1 MKIACIINFIQI
13 YISKLKRKRCMNK
26 YTWIEKFGVKGFVAP
41 FVIEKDSEY
50 FVDLNNRLT
59 LFIEEISKSG
69 ANDSFIEAMIKYR
82 DAIIKSIDLYYQ
94 GEIIDAHT
102 IISDLLECFNE
113 DDKISVSNINNSIAF
128 WGQGDEVQFFRARL
142 TSNVSDFPAKE
153 MLHIPF
159 GKREIVKSER
169 FSIPGLPCLYLAN
182 TSYACWIEMG
192 RPADYKFNV
201 SPVLLD
207 NTQKIFNLAVS
218 VRDLKYR
225 YQLWLDGCG
234 DINEEDILVYLKLI
248 MLNIA
253 TSYKV
258 NQGERNFKSEYILPQ
273 MIMLACKKR
282 GLDGIS
288 YYSKQVN
295 DELFAN
301 VAGVNLVLFATYQR
315 DAELSEIC
323 NHIIIG
329 DSFNYSMFKQ
339 LSLSLKYKKYS
350 LRIDTT
356 GRVNNIGTFDRQFP
370 YRETEFYEFDQYI
383 FANWDKNI
391 DFNEL

>member
-1 MKIACIINFIQI
+1 MKIVCIVNLIRNFIKKSI
-13 YISKLKRKRCMNK
+13 LKLKRKRCMNK
-26 YTWIEKFGVKGFVAP
+26 YAWIEKIELKEFIAP
-41 FVIEKDSEY
+41 FVVEKDNEY
-50 FVDLNNRLT
+50 FVDLNKRLSS
-59 LFIEEISKSG
+59 FIEEISKSG
-69 ANDSFIEAMIKYR
+69 ANEYFIEEILKYR
-82 DAIIKSIDLYYQ
+82 DAIIKAIDLYYQ
-94 GEIIDAHT
+94 GDIIDAHT
-102 IISDLLECFNE
+102 TIGDLLECFSE
-113 DDKISVSNINNSIAF
+113 DDKISISNINNSIAF
-128 WGQGDEVQFFRARL
+128 GGYGDEVQFFRARL
-142 TSNVSDFPAKE
+142 NSNVSDFSSKE

-182 TSYACWIEMG
+182 SSYACWIEMG

-218 VRDLKYR
+218 VRDLMYK
-225 YQLWLDGCG
+225 YQLWLDGCI
-234 DINEEDILVYLKLI
+234 DIDDEVIMVYLKLI

-258 NQGERNFKSEYILPQ
+258 NQADRNFKSEYMLPQ

-301 VAGVNLVLFATYQR
+301 IVGVNLVLFATYKGEA
-315 DAELSEIC
+315 DLSEIC

-329 DSFNYSMFKQ
+329 DSFNFSMFKQ

-350 LRIDTT
+350 LRTDTT
-356 GRVNNIGTFDRQFP
+356 GQINNIGTFDRQFP
-370 YRETEFYEFDQYI
+370 YRETEFYEFDQYL
-383 FANWDKNI
+383 FANWNKS
-391 DFNEL
+391 

>member
-1 MKIACIINFIQI
+1 MKIVCIVNYVMNFVKKNFL
-13 YISKLKRKRCMNK
+13 SLKRKRCMNK
-26 YTWIEKFGVKGFVAP
+26 YAWIEKIETKEFIAP
-41 FVIEKDSEY
+41 FVVEKDSEY
-50 FVDLNNRLT
+50 FADLNKRLSS
-59 LFIEEISKSG
+59 FIEEISKSG
-69 ANDSFIEAMIKYR
+69 ANNNFIEEILRYR
-82 DAIIKSIDLYYQ
+82 DAIIKAIDLYYQ
-94 GEIIDAHT
+94 GDIIDAHT
-102 IISDLLECFNE
+102 IIGDLLECFDE
-113 DDKISVSNINNSIAF
+113 TDKISISDINSSIAF
-128 WGQGDEVQFFRARL
+128 LGSGDEVQFFRARL
-142 TSNVSDFPAKE
+142 NSNVSDFSSKE

-182 TSYACWIEMG
+182 SSYACWIEMG

-218 VRDLKYR
+218 VRDLMYK
-225 YQLWLDGCG
+225 YQLWIDGDS
-234 DINEEDILVYLKLI
+234 DIDDEVIMVYLKLI

-258 NQGERNFKSEYILPQ
+258 NQSDRNFKSEYMLPQ

-301 VAGVNLVLFATYQR
+301 VVGVNLVLFATYQEE
-315 DAELSEIC
+315 AELSEIC

-329 DSFNYSMFKQ
+329 DSFNFSMFKQ
-339 LSLSLKYKKYS
+339 LSLSLKYKKYP
-350 LRIDTT
+350 LRTNTT
-356 GRVNNIGTFDRQFP
+356 DRINNIGTFDRQFP
-370 YRETEFYEFDQYI
+370 YRETEFYEFDQYL
-383 FANWDKNI
+383 FANWQRS
-391 DFNEL
+391 